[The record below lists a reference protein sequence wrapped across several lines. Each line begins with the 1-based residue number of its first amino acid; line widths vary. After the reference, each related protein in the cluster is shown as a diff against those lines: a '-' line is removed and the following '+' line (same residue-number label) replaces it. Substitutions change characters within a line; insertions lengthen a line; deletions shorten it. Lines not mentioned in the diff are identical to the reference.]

1 MAGESADS
9 SARRMRERADRLHRA
24 ADKWE
29 RGAEGER
36 RTAEA
41 LAGLPAHEWTV
52 FHDVPWPGRPRANV
66 DHVAVGP
73 TGIFVID
80 SKHWSGSV
88 TVRDG
93 VLRQN
98 GYRRDK
104 TVSGAVDAASA
115 MASLLP
121 AVGRADVHPMVCFVR
136 DEPFATASVGDVV
149 LTSAAQLVR
158 HLVDLPVAFTPE
170 GRETIAWELEL
181 RLYRNSPRSRPM
193 VPQPRARRRPR
204 SRPSG
209 RSPKKQGLVASIVGA
224 ALAIGVL
231 GVALSHPEVFER
243 FGHAFV
249 SLVGNDTEQLPAD
262 EPADKPKKGDPKRDR
277 QSD

>member
-9 SARRMRERADRLHRA
+9 SARRMREKAERLHRA
-24 ADKWE
+24 AGKWE

-41 LAGLPAHEWTV
+41 LADLPTHEWTV

-104 TVSGAVDAASA
+104 TISGAVDAASA
-115 MASLLP
+115 MASLVP

-158 HLVDLPVAFTPE
+158 HLVDRPVALMPE
-170 GRETIAWELEL
+170 GREEVAWELEL
-181 RLYRNSPRSRPM
+181 RLYRTSSRSRP
-193 VPQPRARRRPR
+193 PRARPRAR
-204 SRPSG
+204 SRPLSRRSG
-209 RSPKKQGLVASIVGA
+209 RSAKQGLVYSIVGV
-224 ALAIGVL
+224 ALAVGVL
-231 GVALSHPEVFER
+231 GVALSHPEVLEG

-249 SLVGNDTEQLPAD
+249 SLVVDDTEQPPVD
-262 EPADKPKKGDPKRDR
+262 EPVDKPKQGDPKKDR
-277 QSD
+277 RSD